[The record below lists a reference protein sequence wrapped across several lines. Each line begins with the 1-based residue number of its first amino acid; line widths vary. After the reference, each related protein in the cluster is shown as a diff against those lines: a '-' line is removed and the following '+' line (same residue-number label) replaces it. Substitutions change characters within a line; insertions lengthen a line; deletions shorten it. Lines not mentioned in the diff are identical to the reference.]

1 MPAAATITI
10 GEISVEQTWAVVLV
24 LVSLLIGVGG
34 FAFRQLWNQLQEQR
48 DKNAKLE
55 DQQESERHAAL
66 LRGIEDVKNETRE
79 VKTETR
85 GLRHEVHQLRR
96 DHDELRPRVERIEK
110 AIKPEGQR

>member
-24 LVSLLIGVGG
+24 LVSLLIAVGG

-55 DQQESERHAAL
+55 DQQESERFAAL
-66 LRGIEDVKNETRE
+66 LRGIEDVKAD
-79 VKTETR
+79 TR
-85 GLRHEVHQLRR
+85 GIRGELHQLRR

-110 AIKPEGQR
+110 AIKPGMPN